1 MLEPQ
6 CPKCRSRMEAG
17 FVLDNGY
24 GTVTQSEWA
33 EGEPQ
38 CSIWTGIRMKG
49 RERHP
54 VVTYRCSRRP
64 YFESYAPAEPRRA
77 T

>member
-6 CPKCRSRMEAG
+6 CPKCPTPREFG

-24 GTVTQSEWA
+24 GTVTQSGWA

-38 CSIWTGIRMKG
+38 RSIWEIGMNG

-54 VVTYRCSRRP
+54 VVTCRCSRCARL
-64 YFESYAPAEPRRA
+64 ESYSPAEPRRA